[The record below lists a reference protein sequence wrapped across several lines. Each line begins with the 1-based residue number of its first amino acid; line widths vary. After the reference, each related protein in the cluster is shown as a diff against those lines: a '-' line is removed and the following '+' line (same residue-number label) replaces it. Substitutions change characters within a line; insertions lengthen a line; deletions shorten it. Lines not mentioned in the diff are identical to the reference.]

1 MCRYSV
7 KLLERNLS
15 QVWWGL
21 SKILTL
27 ARPRQEAP
35 EFEASLGYKANKNKS
50 RNIKGTAVCNPT
62 SGPQSRRISN
72 FGLPCATQK
81 IIEQSGLCR

>member
-7 KLLERNLS
+7 KLLKRNLS

-21 SKILTL
+21 PKILTL

-50 RNIKGTAVCNPT
+50 RNIKVRVL
-62 SGPQSRRISN
+62 Q
-72 FGLPCATQK
+72 CAIQHLDLRAGGSVILGYPVLQRK
-81 IIEQSGLCR
+81 L